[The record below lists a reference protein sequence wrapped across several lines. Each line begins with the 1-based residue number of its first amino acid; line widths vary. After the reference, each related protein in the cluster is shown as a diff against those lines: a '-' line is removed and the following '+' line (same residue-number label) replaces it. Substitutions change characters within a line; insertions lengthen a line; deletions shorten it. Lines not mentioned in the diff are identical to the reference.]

1 MDEMIKSEYIRMR
14 IIVSVIMMEYF
25 VFIRVPFLIFILYE

>member
-1 MDEMIKSEYIRMR
+1 VDEMIKSEYIRMR

-25 VFIRVPFLIFILYE
+25 VFIRVSF

>member
-1 MDEMIKSEYIRMR
+1 MDEMIISEYIRMR

>member
-14 IIVSVIMMEYF
+14 IIVSVIMMKYF

>member
-14 IIVSVIMMEYF
+14 IIVSVINDGIFCFYSCA
-25 VFIRVPFLIFILYE
+25 FLIFILYE

>member
-25 VFIRVPFLIFILYE
+25 VFIRVSF